1 MVSNAQRAMLQ
12 LEESVYSNSIDQI
25 DFIPTIKDLLNV
37 DSDKFLLHKIL
48 HLAHFSNV
56 SARVVKEGDTQE
68 WLELVVDMLKTSN
81 FHTGYLL
88 KQRAKYYKEKSA
100 FYLIE
105 DCLLYTSPSP
115 RD

>member
-1 MVSNAQRAMLQ
+1 MVSNTQRAMLH

-56 SARVVKEGDTQE
+56 SARIVKDGDTQE

-81 FHTGYLL
+81 FHTGYLRSREQNII
-88 KQRAKYYKEKSA
+88 KRNQH
-100 FYLIE
+100 FI
-105 DCLLYTSPSP
+105 
-115 RD
+115 